1 VLDMGCIFSNERM
14 GHEVAVPRPI
24 ASHAVAAIALAA
36 TASARDRWQRELAAW
51 LGEQARSL
59 AGGGGGFDVG
69 DVAWTPNNFSD
80 QQRFLVEAIAYAA
93 AGETGELRAALDRL
107 AALIAGHDRAWVVVG
122 RRWSWPA
129 GVAAPP

>member
-1 VLDMGCIFSNERM
+1 LPARRES
-14 GHEVAVPRPI
+14 
-24 ASHAVAAIALAA
+24 AA